1 MILLQIYYTKE
12 GVKMKN
18 KQINRTL
25 SLLLSVVMVLSLCPL
40 IAKAEGTK
48 PNIKIGDYI
57 KLGTYENEPIL
68 WRCVDIDDNGPL
80 MLMDKVL
87 GSMPY
92 DAKTSENSATRS
104 HSRNSFRSSYGSN
117 HWRDSNMRSW
127 LNSDADA
134 GKVDWLC
141 GNPPKSD
148 YVGYGSEYDKKAG
161 FLNGFS
167 KAEIAAIKTVTQRSI
182 VSHPEYSAGYIAGPG
197 ADLPYN
203 TDIASVAYGFEKA
216 YYENIIDKVF
226 LPDVKQLNTIYN
238 NSNILENYYLAKNK
252 DGIRWS
258 YWLRTPITDC
268 NHDMRYVETDG
279 NIYRVAPYF
288 GHIGVRP
295 AFYLD
300 TDYYIVSEGNGEV
313 NSPYVGDAADKPG
326 DDISISGPDEE
337 GGDGDWD
344 IDTDQSIQLNLGPWY
359 SSDGEYAN
367 STIPVQVIQKTRSD
381 LENMVIVI
389 CGEGYTKDQQQKFIN
404 DVKRIW
410 AGVLKHEPYRSM
422 ADRFNVY
429 ALCTASKT
437 SGFASENTFFD
448 ITMST
453 TSRSPM
459 ISLYKSVLK
468 NQILTRCI
476 GPAFIEKIHDAHIK
490 EKTNP
495 NEITIGDEY
504 APYYYV
510 NEYISQFVVL
520 VNSGQYGGASMNNL
534 DVGLHYVTATVDN
547 IQSEYTLAHELGHGL
562 LHLGDEYNAYG
573 GAYTMPEQ
581 QDKQSL
587 NIAGLRESPIT
598 IKWKD
603 MLGFRKTYTCR
614 DSNTSNSSNM
624 VNSSWQCMMRTQNQE
639 LCDVCQ
645 LQGFKVMSQLIKDTD
660 DIYIAIPEVKLY
672 TGNYKNPFEDYSA
685 YTEAEYYGYL
695 AYASDRAQR
704 LLSGTSKNKFT
715 KDMKGQEVELRTIA
729 QNLSGIEEQEITLQ
743 LWVEHEDGTRA
754 VTENGEE
761 ILKEQTFTVPV
772 WDEKE
777 NFYIKGM
784 RNYSGT
790 EFDSGLMNCSLIYKI
805 PENADLKDG
814 DTIKFS
820 VIDKMGKTLADDNTE
835 TQNYANV
842 TISYQL
848 EDSNA
853 VPNTQTAVIPVPI
866 GTKMDIEPPEE
877 LYGYKFVK
885 AEGLGKIVGDDGLNI
900 ICYYEDPSGKLPV
913 EYKVEYDWGT
923 DYPTDTTL
931 PTDNTKY
938 DSIENAKE
946 AVKNQKYDENSTSTV
961 KKNDKDGTWTF
972 SGWTATV
979 EGTTVKF
986 TGAWTF
992 TATPIITYTVTYDWG
1007 TDFPTGEMLPVDSK
1021 TYKSEEEAKAAMD
1034 GKYTSLST
1042 STAEKDGKS
1051 GTWKF
1056 SGWIATLIGTTVK
1069 FNGMWTFT
1077 PDAPVVDADTPT
1089 NIKLV
1094 SDEYK
1099 IGDKA
1104 TALDGKATVSDNGV
1118 LSYQWYKSDKA
1129 DNFNGTA
1136 IDGQNGETF
1145 VPDTSKEGTYYYYV
1159 IATNTKADA
1168 TGKKTASVTSSM
1180 AIINV
1185 KEFVKYTVVY
1195 DWGSDYP
1202 TDVTVPKDDTKYE
1215 NIEKAKEAVK
1225 NQKYDENSTST
1236 AEKNS
1241 KSGKWSFSGW
1251 TTAVEGT
1258 TVKFTGVWTFT
1269 ENAIPVVTRKPSSG
1283 GSGGSGSSTY
1293 NIKVSPEITNGFL
1306 SVNPSRASNGKK
1318 VSVIVKPNNGYVLN
1332 SVIVKDSN
1340 DKEIAVTKQSD
1351 GTYTFI
1357 MPSSNVTVSAKF
1369 DTEIAKD
1376 VVTEIEKSIEFKD
1389 VKKGDWYFD
1398 AVQWAVKNNITEGS
1412 GEDTFS
1418 PDVICTRTQMVT
1430 FLWRVAGSPEPKI
1443 TKCDFSDVDNSAYY
1457 YKAVLWAVEKGVTV
1471 GTSDTTF
1478 SPNENVTRGQTVAF
1492 LYREAGSPFET
1503 GEDVFN
1509 DVNSNGYYFK
1519 AVSWAT
1525 KNGITVGTGN
1535 GKFEPD
1541 MDCNRAQI
1549 VAMLYRTQ
1557 R

>member
-18 KQINRTL
+18 KQINKTL

-134 GKVDWLC
+134 GQVDWLC

-148 YVGYGSEYDKKAG
+148 YVGYGSEYDEKAG

-197 ADLPYN
+197 SDLPYN

-238 NSNILENYYLAKNK
+238 NSNILGNYYLAKNK
-252 DGIRWS
+252 DGISWT
-258 YWLRTPITDC
+258 YWLRTPITNC

-900 ICYYEDPSGKLPV
+900 ICYYEDPSVKLPV

-923 DYPTDTTL
+923 DFPTDTTL

-986 TGAWTF
+986 
-992 TATPIITYTVTYDWG
+992 
-1007 TDFPTGEMLPVDSK
+1007 
-1021 TYKSEEEAKAAMD
+1021 
-1034 GKYTSLST
+1034 
-1042 STAEKDGKS
+1042 
-1051 GTWKF
+1051 
-1056 SGWIATLIGTTVK
+1056 
-1069 FNGMWTFT
+1069 NGMWTFT

-1099 IGDKA
+1099 IGYKA
-1104 TALDGKATVSDNGV
+1104 NALNGKTTVSDNGV
-1118 LSYQWYKSDKA
+1118 LSYQWYKSDA
-1129 DNFNGTA
+1129 VGNFNGTA
-1136 IDGQNGETF
+1136 ITGQNSETF

-1168 TGKKTASVTSSM
+1168 TGEKTASVTSSM

-1185 KEFVKYTVVY
+1185 KESVKYTVVY

-1236 AEKNS
+1236 VKKND
-1241 KSGKWSFSGW
+1241 KDGTWTFSGW
-1251 TTAVEGT
+1251 TATVEGT

-1283 GSGGSGSSTY
+1283 GSGSSGSSTY
-1293 NIKVSPEITNGFL
+1293 NIKVSPEITNGSL

-1340 DKEIAVTKQSD
+1340 DKEFAVTKQSD

-1412 GEDTFS
+1412 GKDTFS

-1443 TKCDFSDVDNSAYY
+1443 TKCDFRDVDNSAYY

-1509 DVNSNGYYFK
+1509 DVNSNDYYFK
-1519 AVSWAT
+1519 AVSWAM

>member
-1 MILLQIYYTKE
+1 M
-12 GVKMKN
+12 
-18 KQINRTL
+18 
-25 SLLLSVVMVLSLCPL
+25 
-40 IAKAEGTK
+40 
-48 PNIKIGDYI
+48 
-57 KLGTYENEPIL
+57 
-68 WRCVDIDDNGPL
+68 
-80 MLMDKVL
+80 
-87 GSMPY
+87 
-92 DAKTSENSATRS
+92 
-104 HSRNSFRSSYGSN
+104 
-117 HWRDSNMRSW
+117 
-127 LNSDADA
+127 
-134 GKVDWLC
+134 
-141 GNPPKSD
+141 
-148 YVGYGSEYDKKAG
+148 
-161 FLNGFS
+161 
-167 KAEIAAIKTVTQRSI
+167 TQRSI

-238 NSNILENYYLAKNK
+238 NSNILGNYYLAKNK

-866 GTKMDIEPPEE
+866 GTKMDIEPPGE

-900 ICYYEDPSGKLPV
+900 ICYYEDPSVKLPV

-938 DSIENAKE
+938 DSIEHAKE

-992 TATPIITYTVTYDWG
+992 TATPIITYTVIYDWG

-1021 TYKSEEEAKAAMD
+1021 TYKSEEDAKATMD
-1034 GKYTSLST
+1034 GKYTSSST

-1185 KEFVKYTVVY
+1185 KESVKYTVVY

-1251 TTAVEGT
+1251 TATVEGT

-1283 GSGGSGSSTY
+1283 GSGSSGSSTY
-1293 NIKVSPEITNGFL
+1293 NIKVSPEITNGSL

-1340 DKEIAVTKQSD
+1340 DKEIAVTNQSD

-1443 TKCDFSDVDNSAYY
+1443 TKCDFRDVDNSAYY

-1549 VAMLYRTQ
+1549 VAMLYRTK

>member
-1 MILLQIYYTKE
+1 M
-12 GVKMKN
+12 
-18 KQINRTL
+18 
-25 SLLLSVVMVLSLCPL
+25 
-40 IAKAEGTK
+40 
-48 PNIKIGDYI
+48 
-57 KLGTYENEPIL
+57 
-68 WRCVDIDDNGPL
+68 
-80 MLMDKVL
+80 
-87 GSMPY
+87 
-92 DAKTSENSATRS
+92 
-104 HSRNSFRSSYGSN
+104 
-117 HWRDSNMRSW
+117 
-127 LNSDADA
+127 
-134 GKVDWLC
+134 
-141 GNPPKSD
+141 
-148 YVGYGSEYDKKAG
+148 
-161 FLNGFS
+161 
-167 KAEIAAIKTVTQRSI
+167 
-182 VSHPEYSAGYIAGPG
+182 
-197 ADLPYN
+197 
-203 TDIASVAYGFEKA
+203 
-216 YYENIIDKVF
+216 F

-238 NSNILENYYLAKNK
+238 NSNILGNYYLAKNK

-587 NIAGLRESPIT
+587 NIAGLRGSPIT

-614 DSNTSNSSNM
+614 DSNTSDSSNM

-685 YTEAEYYGYL
+685 YTEAKYYGYL

-923 DYPTDTTL
+923 DFPTDTTL

-1034 GKYTSLST
+1034 GKYTSSST

-1185 KEFVKYTVVY
+1185 KESVKYTVVY

-1202 TDVTVPKDDTKYE
+1202 TDVTLPKDDTKYE

-1236 AEKNS
+1236 VKKND
-1241 KSGKWSFSGW
+1241 KDGTWTFSGW
-1251 TTAVEGT
+1251 TATVEGT

-1283 GSGGSGSSTY
+1283 GSGSSGSSTY
-1293 NIKVSPEITNGFL
+1293 NIKVSPEITNGSL

-1318 VSVIVKPNNGYVLN
+1318 VSVIVKPNNGYVLD

-1340 DKEIAVTKQSD
+1340 DKEFAVTKQSD

-1369 DTEIAKD
+1369 DTELAKD

-1412 GEDTFS
+1412 GKDTFS

-1443 TKCDFSDVDNSAYY
+1443 TKCDFRDVDNSAYY

>member
-1 MILLQIYYTKE
+1 
-12 GVKMKN
+12 
-18 KQINRTL
+18 
-25 SLLLSVVMVLSLCPL
+25 
-40 IAKAEGTK
+40 
-48 PNIKIGDYI
+48 
-57 KLGTYENEPIL
+57 
-68 WRCVDIDDNGPL
+68 
-80 MLMDKVL
+80 
-87 GSMPY
+87 
-92 DAKTSENSATRS
+92 
-104 HSRNSFRSSYGSN
+104 
-117 HWRDSNMRSW
+117 
-127 LNSDADA
+127 
-134 GKVDWLC
+134 
-141 GNPPKSD
+141 
-148 YVGYGSEYDKKAG
+148 
-161 FLNGFS
+161 
-167 KAEIAAIKTVTQRSI
+167 
-182 VSHPEYSAGYIAGPG
+182 
-197 ADLPYN
+197 
-203 TDIASVAYGFEKA
+203 
-216 YYENIIDKVF
+216 
-226 LPDVKQLNTIYN
+226 
-238 NSNILENYYLAKNK
+238 
-252 DGIRWS
+252 
-258 YWLRTPITDC
+258 
-268 NHDMRYVETDG
+268 
-279 NIYRVAPYF
+279 
-288 GHIGVRP
+288 
-295 AFYLD
+295 
-300 TDYYIVSEGNGEV
+300 
-313 NSPYVGDAADKPG
+313 
-326 DDISISGPDEE
+326 
-337 GGDGDWD
+337 
-344 IDTDQSIQLNLGPWY
+344 
-359 SSDGEYAN
+359 
-367 STIPVQVIQKTRSD
+367 
-381 LENMVIVI
+381 
-389 CGEGYTKDQQQKFIN
+389 
-404 DVKRIW
+404 
-410 AGVLKHEPYRSM
+410 
-422 ADRFNVY
+422 
-429 ALCTASKT
+429 
-437 SGFASENTFFD
+437 
-448 ITMST
+448 
-453 TSRSPM
+453 
-459 ISLYKSVLK
+459 
-468 NQILTRCI
+468 
-476 GPAFIEKIHDAHIK
+476 
-490 EKTNP
+490 
-495 NEITIGDEY
+495 
-504 APYYYV
+504 
-510 NEYISQFVVL
+510 
-520 VNSGQYGGASMNNL
+520 MNNL

-885 AEGLGKIVGDDGLNI
+885 AEGLGKIVGDEGLNI
-900 ICYYEDPSGKLPV
+900 ICYYEDPSVKLPV

-986 TGAWTF
+986 TG
-992 TATPIITYTVTYDWG
+992 
-1007 TDFPTGEMLPVDSK
+1007 
-1021 TYKSEEEAKAAMD
+1021 
-1034 GKYTSLST
+1034 
-1042 STAEKDGKS
+1042 
-1051 GTWKF
+1051 
-1056 SGWIATLIGTTVK
+1056 
-1069 FNGMWTFT
+1069 
-1077 PDAPVVDADTPT
+1077 
-1089 NIKLV
+1089 
-1094 SDEYK
+1094 
-1099 IGDKA
+1099 
-1104 TALDGKATVSDNGV
+1104 
-1118 LSYQWYKSDKA
+1118 
-1129 DNFNGTA
+1129 
-1136 IDGQNGETF
+1136 
-1145 VPDTSKEGTYYYYV
+1145 
-1159 IATNTKADA
+1159 
-1168 TGKKTASVTSSM
+1168 
-1180 AIINV
+1180 
-1185 KEFVKYTVVY
+1185 
-1195 DWGSDYP
+1195 
-1202 TDVTVPKDDTKYE
+1202 
-1215 NIEKAKEAVK
+1215 
-1225 NQKYDENSTST
+1225 
-1236 AEKNS
+1236 
-1241 KSGKWSFSGW
+1241 
-1251 TTAVEGT
+1251 
-1258 TVKFTGVWTFT
+1258 VWTFT

-1283 GSGGSGSSTY
+1283 GSGNSGSSTY
-1293 NIKVSPEITNGFL
+1293 NIKVSPEITNGSL

-1340 DKEIAVTKQSD
+1340 DKEFAVTKQSD

-1369 DTEIAKD
+1369 DTELAKD
-1376 VVTEIEKSIEFKD
+1376 VVTEIEKSIKFKD

-1412 GEDTFS
+1412 GKDTFS

-1443 TKCDFSDVDNSAYY
+1443 TKCDFRDVDNSAYY

-1492 LYREAGSPFET
+1492 LYREAESPFET

-1509 DVNSNGYYFK
+1509 DVNSNDYYFK

>member
-25 SLLLSVVMVLSLCPL
+25 SLLISVVMVLSLCPL

-182 VSHPEYSAGYIAGPG
+182 VPHPEYSAGYIAGPG
-197 ADLPYN
+197 SDLPYN

-238 NSNILENYYLAKNK
+238 NSNILGNYYLAKNK
-252 DGIRWS
+252 DGISWT
-258 YWLRTPITDC
+258 YWLRTPITNC

-313 NSPYVGDAADKPG
+313 NLPYVGDAADKPG

-695 AYASDRAQR
+695 AYASDREQR
-704 LLSGTSKNKFT
+704 LLSGPSKNKFT

-877 LYGYKFVK
+877 MYGYKFVK

-900 ICYYEDPSGKLPV
+900 ICYYEDPSVKLPV

-923 DYPTDTTL
+923 DFPDSVVLPKNDTT
-931 PTDNTKY
+931 Y
-938 DSIENAKE
+938 QSEAK
-946 AVKNQKYDENSTSTV
+946 ALA
-961 KKNDKDGTWTF
+961 DKDTIYTDKSTIIAQKDGKKGEWTF
-972 SGWTATV
+972 SGWTAKVEDTV
-979 EGTTVKF
+979 VKF
-986 TGAWTF
+986 TGKWTF
-992 TATPIITYTVTYDWG
+992 TV
-1007 TDFPTGEMLPVDSK
+1007 F
-1021 TYKSEEEAKAAMD
+1021 
-1034 GKYTSLST
+1034 
-1042 STAEKDGKS
+1042 
-1051 GTWKF
+1051 
-1056 SGWIATLIGTTVK
+1056 
-1069 FNGMWTFT
+1069 
-1077 PDAPVVDADTPT
+1077 VDAAIPAD
-1089 NIKLV
+1089 IKLV
-1094 SDEYK
+1094 SAEYET
-1099 IGDKA
+1099 GYKA
-1104 TALDGKATVSDNGV
+1104 NALNGKTTVSDNGV

-1185 KEFVKYTVVY
+1185 KESVKYTVVY

-1251 TTAVEGT
+1251 TATVEGT

-1293 NIKVSPEITNGFL
+1293 NIKVSPEITNGSL

-1340 DKEIAVTKQSD
+1340 DKEFAVTKQSD

-1369 DTEIAKD
+1369 DTELAKD

-1412 GEDTFS
+1412 GKDTFS

-1443 TKCDFSDVDNSAYY
+1443 TKCDFRDVDNSAYY

-1509 DVNSNGYYFK
+1509 DVNSNDYYFK

>member
-238 NSNILENYYLAKNK
+238 NSNILGNYYLAKNK

-877 LYGYKFVK
+877 MYGYKFVK

-900 ICYYEDPSGKLPV
+900 ICYYEDPSVKLPV

-923 DYPTDTTL
+923 DFPDSVVLPKNDTT
-931 PTDNTKY
+931 Y
-938 DSIENAKE
+938 QSEAK
-946 AVKNQKYDENSTSTV
+946 ALA
-961 KKNDKDGTWTF
+961 DKDTIYTDKSTIIAQKDGKKGEWTF
-972 SGWTATV
+972 SGWTAKVEDTV
-979 EGTTVKF
+979 VKF
-986 TGAWTF
+986 TGKWTF
-992 TATPIITYTVTYDWG
+992 TV
-1007 TDFPTGEMLPVDSK
+1007 F
-1021 TYKSEEEAKAAMD
+1021 
-1034 GKYTSLST
+1034 
-1042 STAEKDGKS
+1042 
-1051 GTWKF
+1051 
-1056 SGWIATLIGTTVK
+1056 
-1069 FNGMWTFT
+1069 
-1077 PDAPVVDADTPT
+1077 VDAAIPAD
-1089 NIKLV
+1089 IKLV
-1094 SDEYK
+1094 SAEYET
-1099 IGDKA
+1099 GYKA
-1104 TALDGKATVSDNGV
+1104 NALNGKTTVSDNGV

-1185 KEFVKYTVVY
+1185 KESVKYTVVY

-1251 TTAVEGT
+1251 TATVEGT

-1293 NIKVSPEITNGFL
+1293 NIKVSPEITNGSL

-1340 DKEIAVTKQSD
+1340 DKEFAVTKQSD

-1369 DTEIAKD
+1369 DTELAKD

-1412 GEDTFS
+1412 GKDTFS

-1443 TKCDFSDVDNSAYY
+1443 TKCDFRDVDNSAYY

-1509 DVNSNGYYFK
+1509 DVNSNDYYFK

>member
-25 SLLLSVVMVLSLCPL
+25 SLLLPVVMVLSLCPL

-148 YVGYGSEYDKKAG
+148 YVGYGSEYDEKAG

-197 ADLPYN
+197 SDLPYN

-238 NSNILENYYLAKNK
+238 NSNILGNYYLAKNK
-252 DGIRWS
+252 DGISWT
-258 YWLRTPITDC
+258 YWLRTPITNC

-587 NIAGLRESPIT
+587 NIAGLRGSPIT

-900 ICYYEDPSGKLPV
+900 ICYYEDSSVKLPV

-923 DYPTDTTL
+923 DFPDSLVL
-931 PTDNTKY
+931 P
-938 DSIENAKE
+938 
-946 AVKNQKYDENSTSTV
+946 
-961 KKNDKDGTWTF
+961 KNDKTYQSEAKALADKDTTYTDQSTITAQKDGKKGEWTF
-972 SGWTATV
+972 SGWTAKV
-979 EGTTVKF
+979 EDAVVKF
-986 TGAWTF
+986 TGKWTF
-992 TATPIITYTVTYDWG
+992 TV
-1007 TDFPTGEMLPVDSK
+1007 F
-1021 TYKSEEEAKAAMD
+1021 
-1034 GKYTSLST
+1034 
-1042 STAEKDGKS
+1042 
-1051 GTWKF
+1051 
-1056 SGWIATLIGTTVK
+1056 
-1069 FNGMWTFT
+1069 
-1077 PDAPVVDADTPT
+1077 VDAAIPAD
-1089 NIKLV
+1089 IKLV
-1094 SDEYK
+1094 SAEYET
-1099 IGDKA
+1099 GYKA
-1104 TALDGKATVSDNGV
+1104 NALNGKTTVSDNGV
-1118 LSYQWYKSDKA
+1118 LSYQWYKSDA
-1129 DNFNGTA
+1129 VGNFNGTA
-1136 IDGQNGETF
+1136 ITGQNSETF
-1145 VPDTSKEGTYYYYV
+1145 VPYTDKEGTYYYYV

-1185 KEFVKYTVVY
+1185 KESVKYTVVY

-1283 GSGGSGSSTY
+1283 GSGSSGSSTY
-1293 NIKVSPEITNGFL
+1293 NIKVSPEITNGSL

-1340 DKEIAVTKQSD
+1340 DKEFAVTKQSD

-1369 DTEIAKD
+1369 DTELAKD
-1376 VVTEIEKSIEFKD
+1376 VVTEIEKSIEFED

-1412 GEDTFS
+1412 GKDTFS

-1443 TKCDFSDVDNSAYY
+1443 TKCDFRDVDNSAYY

-1509 DVNSNGYYFK
+1509 DVNSNDYYFK

-1549 VAMLYRTQ
+1549 VAMLYRTK

>member
-1 MILLQIYYTKE
+1 
-12 GVKMKN
+12 
-18 KQINRTL
+18 
-25 SLLLSVVMVLSLCPL
+25 
-40 IAKAEGTK
+40 
-48 PNIKIGDYI
+48 
-57 KLGTYENEPIL
+57 
-68 WRCVDIDDNGPL
+68 
-80 MLMDKVL
+80 
-87 GSMPY
+87 
-92 DAKTSENSATRS
+92 
-104 HSRNSFRSSYGSN
+104 
-117 HWRDSNMRSW
+117 
-127 LNSDADA
+127 
-134 GKVDWLC
+134 
-141 GNPPKSD
+141 
-148 YVGYGSEYDKKAG
+148 
-161 FLNGFS
+161 
-167 KAEIAAIKTVTQRSI
+167 
-182 VSHPEYSAGYIAGPG
+182 
-197 ADLPYN
+197 
-203 TDIASVAYGFEKA
+203 
-216 YYENIIDKVF
+216 
-226 LPDVKQLNTIYN
+226 
-238 NSNILENYYLAKNK
+238 
-252 DGIRWS
+252 
-258 YWLRTPITDC
+258 
-268 NHDMRYVETDG
+268 
-279 NIYRVAPYF
+279 
-288 GHIGVRP
+288 
-295 AFYLD
+295 
-300 TDYYIVSEGNGEV
+300 
-313 NSPYVGDAADKPG
+313 
-326 DDISISGPDEE
+326 
-337 GGDGDWD
+337 
-344 IDTDQSIQLNLGPWY
+344 
-359 SSDGEYAN
+359 
-367 STIPVQVIQKTRSD
+367 
-381 LENMVIVI
+381 
-389 CGEGYTKDQQQKFIN
+389 
-404 DVKRIW
+404 
-410 AGVLKHEPYRSM
+410 
-422 ADRFNVY
+422 
-429 ALCTASKT
+429 
-437 SGFASENTFFD
+437 
-448 ITMST
+448 
-453 TSRSPM
+453 
-459 ISLYKSVLK
+459 
-468 NQILTRCI
+468 
-476 GPAFIEKIHDAHIK
+476 
-490 EKTNP
+490 
-495 NEITIGDEY
+495 
-504 APYYYV
+504 
-510 NEYISQFVVL
+510 
-520 VNSGQYGGASMNNL
+520 MNNL

-587 NIAGLRESPIT
+587 NIAGLRGSPIT

-614 DSNTSNSSNM
+614 DSNTSDSSNM

-685 YTEAEYYGYL
+685 YTEAKYYGYL

-923 DYPTDTTL
+923 DFPTDTTL

-986 TGAWTF
+986 TG
-992 TATPIITYTVTYDWG
+992 
-1007 TDFPTGEMLPVDSK
+1007 
-1021 TYKSEEEAKAAMD
+1021 
-1034 GKYTSLST
+1034 
-1042 STAEKDGKS
+1042 
-1051 GTWKF
+1051 
-1056 SGWIATLIGTTVK
+1056 
-1069 FNGMWTFT
+1069 
-1077 PDAPVVDADTPT
+1077 
-1089 NIKLV
+1089 
-1094 SDEYK
+1094 
-1099 IGDKA
+1099 
-1104 TALDGKATVSDNGV
+1104 
-1118 LSYQWYKSDKA
+1118 
-1129 DNFNGTA
+1129 
-1136 IDGQNGETF
+1136 
-1145 VPDTSKEGTYYYYV
+1145 
-1159 IATNTKADA
+1159 
-1168 TGKKTASVTSSM
+1168 
-1180 AIINV
+1180 
-1185 KEFVKYTVVY
+1185 
-1195 DWGSDYP
+1195 
-1202 TDVTVPKDDTKYE
+1202 
-1215 NIEKAKEAVK
+1215 
-1225 NQKYDENSTST
+1225 
-1236 AEKNS
+1236 
-1241 KSGKWSFSGW
+1241 
-1251 TTAVEGT
+1251 
-1258 TVKFTGVWTFT
+1258 VWTFT

-1283 GSGGSGSSTY
+1283 GSGSSGSSTY
-1293 NIKVSPEITNGFL
+1293 NIKVSPEITNGSL

-1318 VSVIVKPNNGYVLN
+1318 VSVIVKPNNGYVLD

-1340 DKEIAVTKQSD
+1340 DKEFAVTKQSD
-1351 GTYTFI
+1351 RTYTFI

-1369 DTEIAKD
+1369 DTELAKD

-1412 GEDTFS
+1412 GKDTFS

-1443 TKCDFSDVDNSAYY
+1443 TKCDFRDVDNSAYY

>member
-148 YVGYGSEYDKKAG
+148 YVGYGSEYDEKAG

-197 ADLPYN
+197 SDLPYN

-238 NSNILENYYLAKNK
+238 NSNILGNYYLAKNK

-587 NIAGLRESPIT
+587 NIAGLRGSPIT

-614 DSNTSNSSNM
+614 DSNTSDSSNM

-685 YTEAEYYGYL
+685 YTEAEYNGYL

-900 ICYYEDPSGKLPV
+900 ICYYEDPSVKLPV

-923 DYPTDTTL
+923 DFPTDTTL

-986 TGAWTF
+986 TG
-992 TATPIITYTVTYDWG
+992 
-1007 TDFPTGEMLPVDSK
+1007 
-1021 TYKSEEEAKAAMD
+1021 
-1034 GKYTSLST
+1034 
-1042 STAEKDGKS
+1042 
-1051 GTWKF
+1051 
-1056 SGWIATLIGTTVK
+1056 
-1069 FNGMWTFT
+1069 
-1077 PDAPVVDADTPT
+1077 
-1089 NIKLV
+1089 
-1094 SDEYK
+1094 
-1099 IGDKA
+1099 
-1104 TALDGKATVSDNGV
+1104 
-1118 LSYQWYKSDKA
+1118 
-1129 DNFNGTA
+1129 
-1136 IDGQNGETF
+1136 
-1145 VPDTSKEGTYYYYV
+1145 
-1159 IATNTKADA
+1159 
-1168 TGKKTASVTSSM
+1168 
-1180 AIINV
+1180 
-1185 KEFVKYTVVY
+1185 
-1195 DWGSDYP
+1195 
-1202 TDVTVPKDDTKYE
+1202 
-1215 NIEKAKEAVK
+1215 
-1225 NQKYDENSTST
+1225 
-1236 AEKNS
+1236 
-1241 KSGKWSFSGW
+1241 
-1251 TTAVEGT
+1251 
-1258 TVKFTGVWTFT
+1258 VWTFT

-1283 GSGGSGSSTY
+1283 GSGSSGSSTY
-1293 NIKVSPEITNGFL
+1293 NIKVSPEITNGSL

-1318 VSVIVKPNNGYVLN
+1318 VSVIVKPNNGYVLD

-1340 DKEIAVTKQSD
+1340 DKEFAVTKQSD

-1369 DTEIAKD
+1369 DTELAKD

-1412 GEDTFS
+1412 GKDTFS

-1443 TKCDFSDVDNSAYY
+1443 TKCDFRDVDNSAYY

-1509 DVNSNGYYFK
+1509 DVNSNDYYFK

>member
-1 MILLQIYYTKE
+1 
-12 GVKMKN
+12 MKN

-197 ADLPYN
+197 SDLPYN

-238 NSNILENYYLAKNK
+238 NSNILGNYYLAKNK

-587 NIAGLRESPIT
+587 NIAGLRGSPIT

-614 DSNTSNSSNM
+614 DSNTSDSSNM

-685 YTEAEYYGYL
+685 YTEAKYYGYL

-923 DYPTDTTL
+923 DFPTDTTL

-986 TGAWTF
+986 TG
-992 TATPIITYTVTYDWG
+992 
-1007 TDFPTGEMLPVDSK
+1007 
-1021 TYKSEEEAKAAMD
+1021 
-1034 GKYTSLST
+1034 
-1042 STAEKDGKS
+1042 
-1051 GTWKF
+1051 
-1056 SGWIATLIGTTVK
+1056 
-1069 FNGMWTFT
+1069 
-1077 PDAPVVDADTPT
+1077 
-1089 NIKLV
+1089 
-1094 SDEYK
+1094 
-1099 IGDKA
+1099 
-1104 TALDGKATVSDNGV
+1104 
-1118 LSYQWYKSDKA
+1118 
-1129 DNFNGTA
+1129 
-1136 IDGQNGETF
+1136 
-1145 VPDTSKEGTYYYYV
+1145 
-1159 IATNTKADA
+1159 
-1168 TGKKTASVTSSM
+1168 
-1180 AIINV
+1180 
-1185 KEFVKYTVVY
+1185 
-1195 DWGSDYP
+1195 
-1202 TDVTVPKDDTKYE
+1202 
-1215 NIEKAKEAVK
+1215 
-1225 NQKYDENSTST
+1225 
-1236 AEKNS
+1236 
-1241 KSGKWSFSGW
+1241 
-1251 TTAVEGT
+1251 
-1258 TVKFTGVWTFT
+1258 VWTFT

-1293 NIKVSPEITNGFL
+1293 NIKVSPEITNGSL

-1340 DKEIAVTKQSD
+1340 DKEIAVTNQSD

-1412 GEDTFS
+1412 GKDTFS

-1457 YKAVLWAVEKGVTV
+1457 YKAILWAVEKGVTV

-1509 DVNSNGYYFK
+1509 DVNSNDYYFK

>member
-1 MILLQIYYTKE
+1 
-12 GVKMKN
+12 MKN

-80 MLMDKVL
+80 MLSDKVL

-148 YVGYGSEYDKKAG
+148 YVGYGSEYDEKAG

-238 NSNILENYYLAKNK
+238 NSNILGNYYLAKNK

-877 LYGYKFVK
+877 MYGYKFVK

-900 ICYYEDPSGKLPV
+900 ICYYEDPSVKLPV

-923 DYPTDTTL
+923 DFPDSVVLPKNDTT
-931 PTDNTKY
+931 Y
-938 DSIENAKE
+938 QSEAK
-946 AVKNQKYDENSTSTV
+946 ALA
-961 KKNDKDGTWTF
+961 DKDTIYTDKSTIIAQKDGKKGEWTF
-972 SGWTATV
+972 SGWTAKVEDTV
-979 EGTTVKF
+979 VKF
-986 TGAWTF
+986 TGKWTF
-992 TATPIITYTVTYDWG
+992 TV
-1007 TDFPTGEMLPVDSK
+1007 F
-1021 TYKSEEEAKAAMD
+1021 
-1034 GKYTSLST
+1034 
-1042 STAEKDGKS
+1042 
-1051 GTWKF
+1051 
-1056 SGWIATLIGTTVK
+1056 
-1069 FNGMWTFT
+1069 
-1077 PDAPVVDADTPT
+1077 VDAAIPDD
-1089 NIKLV
+1089 IKLV
-1094 SDEYK
+1094 SAEYET
-1099 IGDKA
+1099 GYKA
-1104 TALDGKATVSDNGV
+1104 NALNGKTTVSDNGV

-1145 VPDTSKEGTYYYYV
+1145 VPDTDKEGTYYYYV

-1185 KEFVKYTVVY
+1185 KESVKYTVVY

-1236 AEKNS
+1236 VKKND
-1241 KSGKWSFSGW
+1241 KDGTWTFSGW

-1293 NIKVSPEITNGFL
+1293 TIKVSPEIANGSV
-1306 SVNPSRASNGKK
+1306 SVNPSRASKGKK

-1369 DTEIAKD
+1369 DTEPVKD
-1376 VVTEIEKSIEFKD
+1376 VVAEIEKSIEFKD

-1412 GEDTFS
+1412 GKDTFS

-1443 TKCDFSDVDNSAYY
+1443 TKCDFRDVDNSAYY

-1509 DVNSNGYYFK
+1509 DVNSNDYYFK

-1549 VAMLYRTQ
+1549 VAMLYRTK

>member
-1 MILLQIYYTKE
+1 
-12 GVKMKN
+12 MKN

-197 ADLPYN
+197 SDLPYN

-238 NSNILENYYLAKNK
+238 NSNILGNYYLAKNK

-587 NIAGLRESPIT
+587 NIAGLRGSPIT

-614 DSNTSNSSNM
+614 DSNTSDSSNM

-685 YTEAEYYGYL
+685 YTEAKYYGYL

-923 DYPTDTTL
+923 DFPTDTTL

-986 TGAWTF
+986 TG
-992 TATPIITYTVTYDWG
+992 
-1007 TDFPTGEMLPVDSK
+1007 
-1021 TYKSEEEAKAAMD
+1021 
-1034 GKYTSLST
+1034 
-1042 STAEKDGKS
+1042 
-1051 GTWKF
+1051 
-1056 SGWIATLIGTTVK
+1056 
-1069 FNGMWTFT
+1069 
-1077 PDAPVVDADTPT
+1077 
-1089 NIKLV
+1089 
-1094 SDEYK
+1094 
-1099 IGDKA
+1099 
-1104 TALDGKATVSDNGV
+1104 
-1118 LSYQWYKSDKA
+1118 
-1129 DNFNGTA
+1129 
-1136 IDGQNGETF
+1136 
-1145 VPDTSKEGTYYYYV
+1145 
-1159 IATNTKADA
+1159 
-1168 TGKKTASVTSSM
+1168 
-1180 AIINV
+1180 
-1185 KEFVKYTVVY
+1185 
-1195 DWGSDYP
+1195 
-1202 TDVTVPKDDTKYE
+1202 
-1215 NIEKAKEAVK
+1215 
-1225 NQKYDENSTST
+1225 
-1236 AEKNS
+1236 
-1241 KSGKWSFSGW
+1241 
-1251 TTAVEGT
+1251 
-1258 TVKFTGVWTFT
+1258 VWTFT

-1283 GSGGSGSSTY
+1283 GSGSSGSSTY
-1293 NIKVSPEITNGFL
+1293 NIKVSPEITNGSL

-1318 VSVIVKPNNGYVLN
+1318 VSVIVKPNNGYVLD

-1340 DKEIAVTKQSD
+1340 DKEFAVTKQSD

-1357 MPSSNVTVSAKF
+1357 MPSSNVTVSSKF
-1369 DTEIAKD
+1369 DTELAKD

-1412 GEDTFS
+1412 GKDTFS

-1443 TKCDFSDVDNSAYY
+1443 TKCDFRDVDNSAYY

-1549 VAMLYRTQ
+1549 VAMLYRTK

>member
-1 MILLQIYYTKE
+1 M
-12 GVKMKN
+12 
-18 KQINRTL
+18 
-25 SLLLSVVMVLSLCPL
+25 
-40 IAKAEGTK
+40 
-48 PNIKIGDYI
+48 
-57 KLGTYENEPIL
+57 
-68 WRCVDIDDNGPL
+68 
-80 MLMDKVL
+80 
-87 GSMPY
+87 
-92 DAKTSENSATRS
+92 
-104 HSRNSFRSSYGSN
+104 
-117 HWRDSNMRSW
+117 
-127 LNSDADA
+127 
-134 GKVDWLC
+134 
-141 GNPPKSD
+141 
-148 YVGYGSEYDKKAG
+148 
-161 FLNGFS
+161 
-167 KAEIAAIKTVTQRSI
+167 TQRSI

>member
-197 ADLPYN
+197 SDLPYN

-238 NSNILENYYLAKNK
+238 NSNILGNYYLAKNK

-587 NIAGLRESPIT
+587 NIAGLRGSPIT

-614 DSNTSNSSNM
+614 DSNTSDSSNM

-685 YTEAEYYGYL
+685 YTEAKYYGYL

-866 GTKMDIEPPEE
+866 GTKMDIEPPGE

-946 AVKNQKYDENSTSTV
+946 SVKNQKYDENSTSTV

-986 TGAWTF
+986 TG
-992 TATPIITYTVTYDWG
+992 
-1007 TDFPTGEMLPVDSK
+1007 
-1021 TYKSEEEAKAAMD
+1021 
-1034 GKYTSLST
+1034 
-1042 STAEKDGKS
+1042 
-1051 GTWKF
+1051 
-1056 SGWIATLIGTTVK
+1056 
-1069 FNGMWTFT
+1069 
-1077 PDAPVVDADTPT
+1077 
-1089 NIKLV
+1089 
-1094 SDEYK
+1094 
-1099 IGDKA
+1099 
-1104 TALDGKATVSDNGV
+1104 
-1118 LSYQWYKSDKA
+1118 
-1129 DNFNGTA
+1129 
-1136 IDGQNGETF
+1136 
-1145 VPDTSKEGTYYYYV
+1145 
-1159 IATNTKADA
+1159 
-1168 TGKKTASVTSSM
+1168 
-1180 AIINV
+1180 
-1185 KEFVKYTVVY
+1185 
-1195 DWGSDYP
+1195 
-1202 TDVTVPKDDTKYE
+1202 
-1215 NIEKAKEAVK
+1215 
-1225 NQKYDENSTST
+1225 
-1236 AEKNS
+1236 
-1241 KSGKWSFSGW
+1241 
-1251 TTAVEGT
+1251 
-1258 TVKFTGVWTFT
+1258 VWTFT

-1283 GSGGSGSSTY
+1283 GSGSSGSSTY
-1293 NIKVSPEITNGFL
+1293 NIKVSPEITNGSL

-1318 VSVIVKPNNGYVLN
+1318 VSVIVKPNNGYVLD

-1340 DKEIAVTKQSD
+1340 DKEFAVTKQSD

-1369 DTEIAKD
+1369 DTELAKD

-1412 GEDTFS
+1412 GKDTFS

-1443 TKCDFSDVDNSAYY
+1443 TKCDFRDVDNSAYY

>member
-1 MILLQIYYTKE
+1 
-12 GVKMKN
+12 
-18 KQINRTL
+18 
-25 SLLLSVVMVLSLCPL
+25 
-40 IAKAEGTK
+40 
-48 PNIKIGDYI
+48 
-57 KLGTYENEPIL
+57 
-68 WRCVDIDDNGPL
+68 
-80 MLMDKVL
+80 
-87 GSMPY
+87 
-92 DAKTSENSATRS
+92 
-104 HSRNSFRSSYGSN
+104 
-117 HWRDSNMRSW
+117 
-127 LNSDADA
+127 
-134 GKVDWLC
+134 
-141 GNPPKSD
+141 
-148 YVGYGSEYDKKAG
+148 
-161 FLNGFS
+161 
-167 KAEIAAIKTVTQRSI
+167 
-182 VSHPEYSAGYIAGPG
+182 
-197 ADLPYN
+197 
-203 TDIASVAYGFEKA
+203 
-216 YYENIIDKVF
+216 
-226 LPDVKQLNTIYN
+226 
-238 NSNILENYYLAKNK
+238 
-252 DGIRWS
+252 
-258 YWLRTPITDC
+258 
-268 NHDMRYVETDG
+268 
-279 NIYRVAPYF
+279 
-288 GHIGVRP
+288 
-295 AFYLD
+295 
-300 TDYYIVSEGNGEV
+300 
-313 NSPYVGDAADKPG
+313 
-326 DDISISGPDEE
+326 
-337 GGDGDWD
+337 
-344 IDTDQSIQLNLGPWY
+344 
-359 SSDGEYAN
+359 
-367 STIPVQVIQKTRSD
+367 
-381 LENMVIVI
+381 
-389 CGEGYTKDQQQKFIN
+389 
-404 DVKRIW
+404 
-410 AGVLKHEPYRSM
+410 
-422 ADRFNVY
+422 
-429 ALCTASKT
+429 
-437 SGFASENTFFD
+437 
-448 ITMST
+448 
-453 TSRSPM
+453 
-459 ISLYKSVLK
+459 
-468 NQILTRCI
+468 
-476 GPAFIEKIHDAHIK
+476 
-490 EKTNP
+490 
-495 NEITIGDEY
+495 
-504 APYYYV
+504 
-510 NEYISQFVVL
+510 
-520 VNSGQYGGASMNNL
+520 MNNL

-877 LYGYKFVK
+877 MYGYKFVK

-923 DYPTDTTL
+923 DFPTDTTL

-986 TGAWTF
+986 TG
-992 TATPIITYTVTYDWG
+992 
-1007 TDFPTGEMLPVDSK
+1007 
-1021 TYKSEEEAKAAMD
+1021 
-1034 GKYTSLST
+1034 
-1042 STAEKDGKS
+1042 
-1051 GTWKF
+1051 
-1056 SGWIATLIGTTVK
+1056 
-1069 FNGMWTFT
+1069 
-1077 PDAPVVDADTPT
+1077 
-1089 NIKLV
+1089 
-1094 SDEYK
+1094 
-1099 IGDKA
+1099 
-1104 TALDGKATVSDNGV
+1104 
-1118 LSYQWYKSDKA
+1118 
-1129 DNFNGTA
+1129 
-1136 IDGQNGETF
+1136 
-1145 VPDTSKEGTYYYYV
+1145 
-1159 IATNTKADA
+1159 
-1168 TGKKTASVTSSM
+1168 
-1180 AIINV
+1180 
-1185 KEFVKYTVVY
+1185 
-1195 DWGSDYP
+1195 
-1202 TDVTVPKDDTKYE
+1202 
-1215 NIEKAKEAVK
+1215 
-1225 NQKYDENSTST
+1225 
-1236 AEKNS
+1236 
-1241 KSGKWSFSGW
+1241 
-1251 TTAVEGT
+1251 
-1258 TVKFTGVWTFT
+1258 VWTFT

-1283 GSGGSGSSTY
+1283 GSGNSGSSTY
-1293 NIKVSPEITNGFL
+1293 NIKVSPEITNGSL

-1340 DKEIAVTKQSD
+1340 DKEFAVTKQSD

-1369 DTEIAKD
+1369 DTELAKD
-1376 VVTEIEKSIEFKD
+1376 VVTEIEKSIKFKD

-1412 GEDTFS
+1412 GKDTFS

-1443 TKCDFSDVDNSAYY
+1443 TKCDFRDVDNSAYY

-1492 LYREAGSPFET
+1492 LYREAESPFET

-1509 DVNSNGYYFK
+1509 DVNSNDYYFK

>member
-1 MILLQIYYTKE
+1 M
-12 GVKMKN
+12 
-18 KQINRTL
+18 
-25 SLLLSVVMVLSLCPL
+25 
-40 IAKAEGTK
+40 
-48 PNIKIGDYI
+48 
-57 KLGTYENEPIL
+57 
-68 WRCVDIDDNGPL
+68 
-80 MLMDKVL
+80 
-87 GSMPY
+87 
-92 DAKTSENSATRS
+92 
-104 HSRNSFRSSYGSN
+104 
-117 HWRDSNMRSW
+117 
-127 LNSDADA
+127 
-134 GKVDWLC
+134 
-141 GNPPKSD
+141 
-148 YVGYGSEYDKKAG
+148 
-161 FLNGFS
+161 
-167 KAEIAAIKTVTQRSI
+167 
-182 VSHPEYSAGYIAGPG
+182 SHPEYSAGYIAGPG
-197 ADLPYN
+197 SDLPYN

-238 NSNILENYYLAKNK
+238 NSNILGNYYLAKNK
-252 DGIRWS
+252 DGISWT
-258 YWLRTPITDC
+258 YWLRTPITNC

-866 GTKMDIEPPEE
+866 GTKMDIEPPGE

-946 AVKNQKYDENSTSTV
+946 SVKNQKYDENSTSTV

-1021 TYKSEEEAKAAMD
+1021 TYKSEEDAKAAMD

-1185 KEFVKYTVVY
+1185 KESVKYTVVY

-1236 AEKNS
+1236 VKKND
-1241 KSGKWSFSGW
+1241 KDGTWTFSGW
-1251 TTAVEGT
+1251 TATVEGT

-1283 GSGGSGSSTY
+1283 GSGSSGSSTY
-1293 NIKVSPEITNGFL
+1293 NIKVSPEITNGSL

-1340 DKEIAVTKQSD
+1340 DKEIAVTNQSD

-1369 DTEIAKD
+1369 DTELAKD

-1412 GEDTFS
+1412 GKDTFS

-1443 TKCDFSDVDNSAYY
+1443 TKCDFRDVDNSAYY

-1509 DVNSNGYYFK
+1509 DVNSNDYYFK

>member
-197 ADLPYN
+197 SDLPYN

-238 NSNILENYYLAKNK
+238 NSNILGNYYLAKNK

-729 QNLSGIEEQEITLQ
+729 QNLSGIEEREITLQ

-866 GTKMDIEPPEE
+866 GTKMDIEPPGE

-946 AVKNQKYDENSTSTV
+946 SVKNQKYDENSTSTV

-972 SGWTATV
+972 SGWTAT
-979 EGTTVKF
+979 
-986 TGAWTF
+986 
-992 TATPIITYTVTYDWG
+992 
-1007 TDFPTGEMLPVDSK
+1007 
-1021 TYKSEEEAKAAMD
+1021 
-1034 GKYTSLST
+1034 
-1042 STAEKDGKS
+1042 
-1051 GTWKF
+1051 
-1056 SGWIATLIGTTVK
+1056 
-1069 FNGMWTFT
+1069 
-1077 PDAPVVDADTPT
+1077 
-1089 NIKLV
+1089 
-1094 SDEYK
+1094 
-1099 IGDKA
+1099 
-1104 TALDGKATVSDNGV
+1104 
-1118 LSYQWYKSDKA
+1118 
-1129 DNFNGTA
+1129 
-1136 IDGQNGETF
+1136 
-1145 VPDTSKEGTYYYYV
+1145 
-1159 IATNTKADA
+1159 
-1168 TGKKTASVTSSM
+1168 
-1180 AIINV
+1180 
-1185 KEFVKYTVVY
+1185 
-1195 DWGSDYP
+1195 
-1202 TDVTVPKDDTKYE
+1202 
-1215 NIEKAKEAVK
+1215 
-1225 NQKYDENSTST
+1225 
-1236 AEKNS
+1236 
-1241 KSGKWSFSGW
+1241 
-1251 TTAVEGT
+1251 VEGT

-1293 NIKVSPEITNGFL
+1293 NIKVSPEITNGSL

-1340 DKEIAVTKQSD
+1340 DKEIAVTNQSD

-1369 DTEIAKD
+1369 DTELAKD

-1412 GEDTFS
+1412 GKDTFS

-1457 YKAVLWAVEKGVTV
+1457 YKAILWAVEKGVTV

-1509 DVNSNGYYFK
+1509 DVNSNDYYFK

>member
-1 MILLQIYYTKE
+1 
-12 GVKMKN
+12 MKN

-197 ADLPYN
+197 SDLPYN

-238 NSNILENYYLAKNK
+238 NSNILGNYYLAKNK
-252 DGIRWS
+252 DGISWT
-258 YWLRTPITDC
+258 YWLRTPITNC

-866 GTKMDIEPPEE
+866 GTKMDIEPPGE

-946 AVKNQKYDENSTSTV
+946 SVKNQKYDENSTSTV

-986 TGAWTF
+986 TG
-992 TATPIITYTVTYDWG
+992 
-1007 TDFPTGEMLPVDSK
+1007 
-1021 TYKSEEEAKAAMD
+1021 
-1034 GKYTSLST
+1034 
-1042 STAEKDGKS
+1042 
-1051 GTWKF
+1051 
-1056 SGWIATLIGTTVK
+1056 
-1069 FNGMWTFT
+1069 
-1077 PDAPVVDADTPT
+1077 
-1089 NIKLV
+1089 
-1094 SDEYK
+1094 
-1099 IGDKA
+1099 
-1104 TALDGKATVSDNGV
+1104 
-1118 LSYQWYKSDKA
+1118 
-1129 DNFNGTA
+1129 
-1136 IDGQNGETF
+1136 
-1145 VPDTSKEGTYYYYV
+1145 
-1159 IATNTKADA
+1159 
-1168 TGKKTASVTSSM
+1168 
-1180 AIINV
+1180 
-1185 KEFVKYTVVY
+1185 
-1195 DWGSDYP
+1195 
-1202 TDVTVPKDDTKYE
+1202 
-1215 NIEKAKEAVK
+1215 
-1225 NQKYDENSTST
+1225 
-1236 AEKNS
+1236 
-1241 KSGKWSFSGW
+1241 
-1251 TTAVEGT
+1251 
-1258 TVKFTGVWTFT
+1258 VWTFT

-1283 GSGGSGSSTY
+1283 GSGSSGSSTY
-1293 NIKVSPEITNGFL
+1293 NIKVSPEITNGSL

-1340 DKEIAVTKQSD
+1340 DKEIAVTNQSD

-1369 DTEIAKD
+1369 DTELAKD

-1412 GEDTFS
+1412 GKDTFS

-1443 TKCDFSDVDNSAYY
+1443 TKCDFRDVDNSAYY

-1509 DVNSNGYYFK
+1509 DVNSNDYYFK

>member
-197 ADLPYN
+197 SDLPYN

-238 NSNILENYYLAKNK
+238 NSNILGNYYLAKNK
-252 DGIRWS
+252 DGISWT
-258 YWLRTPITDC
+258 YWLRTPITNC
-268 NHDMRYVETDG
+268 NHDMRYVETNG
-279 NIYRVAPYF
+279 NIYRAAPYF

-587 NIAGLRESPIT
+587 NIAGLRGSPIT

-685 YTEAEYYGYL
+685 YTEAEYNGYL

-866 GTKMDIEPPEE
+866 GTKMDIEPPGE

-900 ICYYEDPSGKLPV
+900 ICYYEDPSVKLPV

-923 DYPTDTTL
+923 DYPTDMTL

-1034 GKYTSLST
+1034 GKYTSSST

-1056 SGWIATLIGTTVK
+1056 SGWTAT
-1069 FNGMWTFT
+1069 
-1077 PDAPVVDADTPT
+1077 
-1089 NIKLV
+1089 
-1094 SDEYK
+1094 
-1099 IGDKA
+1099 
-1104 TALDGKATVSDNGV
+1104 
-1118 LSYQWYKSDKA
+1118 
-1129 DNFNGTA
+1129 
-1136 IDGQNGETF
+1136 
-1145 VPDTSKEGTYYYYV
+1145 
-1159 IATNTKADA
+1159 
-1168 TGKKTASVTSSM
+1168 
-1180 AIINV
+1180 
-1185 KEFVKYTVVY
+1185 
-1195 DWGSDYP
+1195 
-1202 TDVTVPKDDTKYE
+1202 
-1215 NIEKAKEAVK
+1215 
-1225 NQKYDENSTST
+1225 
-1236 AEKNS
+1236 
-1241 KSGKWSFSGW
+1241 
-1251 TTAVEGT
+1251 VEGT

-1283 GSGGSGSSTY
+1283 GSGSSGSSTY
-1293 NIKVSPEITNGFL
+1293 NIKVSPEITNGSL

-1340 DKEIAVTKQSD
+1340 DKEFAVTKQSD

-1369 DTEIAKD
+1369 DTELAKD

-1412 GEDTFS
+1412 GKDTFS

-1443 TKCDFSDVDNSAYY
+1443 TKCDFRDVDNSAYY

-1509 DVNSNGYYFK
+1509 DVNSNDYYFK

>member
-1 MILLQIYYTKE
+1 
-12 GVKMKN
+12 MKN

-197 ADLPYN
+197 SDLPYN

-238 NSNILENYYLAKNK
+238 NSNILGNYYLAKNK

-587 NIAGLRESPIT
+587 NIAGLRGSPIT

-614 DSNTSNSSNM
+614 DSNTSDSSNM

-685 YTEAEYYGYL
+685 YTEAKYYGYL

-923 DYPTDTTL
+923 DFPTDTTL

-986 TGAWTF
+986 TG
-992 TATPIITYTVTYDWG
+992 
-1007 TDFPTGEMLPVDSK
+1007 
-1021 TYKSEEEAKAAMD
+1021 
-1034 GKYTSLST
+1034 
-1042 STAEKDGKS
+1042 
-1051 GTWKF
+1051 
-1056 SGWIATLIGTTVK
+1056 
-1069 FNGMWTFT
+1069 
-1077 PDAPVVDADTPT
+1077 
-1089 NIKLV
+1089 
-1094 SDEYK
+1094 
-1099 IGDKA
+1099 
-1104 TALDGKATVSDNGV
+1104 
-1118 LSYQWYKSDKA
+1118 
-1129 DNFNGTA
+1129 
-1136 IDGQNGETF
+1136 
-1145 VPDTSKEGTYYYYV
+1145 
-1159 IATNTKADA
+1159 
-1168 TGKKTASVTSSM
+1168 
-1180 AIINV
+1180 
-1185 KEFVKYTVVY
+1185 
-1195 DWGSDYP
+1195 
-1202 TDVTVPKDDTKYE
+1202 
-1215 NIEKAKEAVK
+1215 
-1225 NQKYDENSTST
+1225 
-1236 AEKNS
+1236 
-1241 KSGKWSFSGW
+1241 
-1251 TTAVEGT
+1251 
-1258 TVKFTGVWTFT
+1258 VWTFT

-1283 GSGGSGSSTY
+1283 GSGSSGSSTY
-1293 NIKVSPEITNGFL
+1293 NIKVSPEITNGSL

-1318 VSVIVKPNNGYVLN
+1318 VSVIVKPNNGYVLD

-1340 DKEIAVTKQSD
+1340 DKEFAVTKQSD

-1369 DTEIAKD
+1369 DTELAKD

-1412 GEDTFS
+1412 GKDTFS

-1443 TKCDFSDVDNSAYY
+1443 TKCDFRDVDNSAYY

>member
-238 NSNILENYYLAKNK
+238 NSNILGNYYLAKNK

-573 GAYTMPEQ
+573 GAYTM

-1293 NIKVSPEITNGFL
+1293 NIKVSPEITNGSL

>member
-197 ADLPYN
+197 SDLPYN

-238 NSNILENYYLAKNK
+238 NSNILGNYYLAKNK
-252 DGIRWS
+252 DGISWT
-258 YWLRTPITDC
+258 YWLRTPITNC
-268 NHDMRYVETDG
+268 NHDMRYVETNG
-279 NIYRVAPYF
+279 NIYRAAPYF

-587 NIAGLRESPIT
+587 NIAGLRGSPIT

-685 YTEAEYYGYL
+685 YTEAEYNGYL

-866 GTKMDIEPPEE
+866 GTKMDIEPPGE

-900 ICYYEDPSGKLPV
+900 ICYYEDPSVKLPV

-923 DYPTDTTL
+923 DYPTDMTL

-1034 GKYTSLST
+1034 GKYTSSST

-1056 SGWIATLIGTTVK
+1056 SGWTAT
-1069 FNGMWTFT
+1069 
-1077 PDAPVVDADTPT
+1077 
-1089 NIKLV
+1089 
-1094 SDEYK
+1094 
-1099 IGDKA
+1099 
-1104 TALDGKATVSDNGV
+1104 
-1118 LSYQWYKSDKA
+1118 
-1129 DNFNGTA
+1129 
-1136 IDGQNGETF
+1136 
-1145 VPDTSKEGTYYYYV
+1145 
-1159 IATNTKADA
+1159 
-1168 TGKKTASVTSSM
+1168 
-1180 AIINV
+1180 
-1185 KEFVKYTVVY
+1185 
-1195 DWGSDYP
+1195 
-1202 TDVTVPKDDTKYE
+1202 
-1215 NIEKAKEAVK
+1215 
-1225 NQKYDENSTST
+1225 
-1236 AEKNS
+1236 
-1241 KSGKWSFSGW
+1241 
-1251 TTAVEGT
+1251 VEGT

-1283 GSGGSGSSTY
+1283 GSGSSGSSTY
-1293 NIKVSPEITNGFL
+1293 NIKVSPEITNGSL

-1340 DKEIAVTKQSD
+1340 DKEIAVTNQSD

-1412 GEDTFS
+1412 GKDTFS

-1443 TKCDFSDVDNSAYY
+1443 TKCDFRDVDNSAYY
-1457 YKAVLWAVEKGVTV
+1457 YKAVLWAVEKGVAV

-1509 DVNSNGYYFK
+1509 DVNSNDYYFK

-1549 VAMLYRTQ
+1549 VAMLYRTK

>member
-25 SLLLSVVMVLSLCPL
+25 SLLISVVMVLSLCPL

-182 VSHPEYSAGYIAGPG
+182 VPHPEYSAGYIAGPG
-197 ADLPYN
+197 SDLPYN

-238 NSNILENYYLAKNK
+238 NSNILGNYYLAKNK
-252 DGIRWS
+252 DGISWT
-258 YWLRTPITDC
+258 YWLRTPITNC

-695 AYASDRAQR
+695 AYASDREQR
-704 LLSGTSKNKFT
+704 LLSEPSKNKFT

-877 LYGYKFVK
+877 MYGYKFVK

-900 ICYYEDPSGKLPV
+900 ICYYEDPSVKLPV

-923 DYPTDTTL
+923 DFPDSVVLPKNDTT
-931 PTDNTKY
+931 Y
-938 DSIENAKE
+938 QSEAK
-946 AVKNQKYDENSTSTV
+946 ALA
-961 KKNDKDGTWTF
+961 DKDTIYTDKSTIIAQKDGKKGEWTF
-972 SGWTATV
+972 SGWTAKVEDTV
-979 EGTTVKF
+979 VKF
-986 TGAWTF
+986 TGKWTF
-992 TATPIITYTVTYDWG
+992 TV
-1007 TDFPTGEMLPVDSK
+1007 F
-1021 TYKSEEEAKAAMD
+1021 
-1034 GKYTSLST
+1034 
-1042 STAEKDGKS
+1042 
-1051 GTWKF
+1051 
-1056 SGWIATLIGTTVK
+1056 
-1069 FNGMWTFT
+1069 
-1077 PDAPVVDADTPT
+1077 VDAAIPAD
-1089 NIKLV
+1089 IKLV
-1094 SDEYK
+1094 SAEYET
-1099 IGDKA
+1099 GYKA
-1104 TALDGKATVSDNGV
+1104 NALNGKTTVSDNGV

-1185 KEFVKYTVVY
+1185 KESVKYTVVY

-1251 TTAVEGT
+1251 TATVEGT

-1293 NIKVSPEITNGFL
+1293 NIKVSPEITNGSL

-1340 DKEIAVTKQSD
+1340 DKEFAVTKQSD

-1369 DTEIAKD
+1369 DTELAKD

-1412 GEDTFS
+1412 GKDTFS

-1443 TKCDFSDVDNSAYY
+1443 TKCDFRDVDNSAYY

-1509 DVNSNGYYFK
+1509 DVNSNDYYFK

>member
-182 VSHPEYSAGYIAGPG
+182 VPHPEYSAGYIAGPG
-197 ADLPYN
+197 SDLPYN

-238 NSNILENYYLAKNK
+238 NSNILGNYYLAKNK
-252 DGIRWS
+252 DGISWT
-258 YWLRTPITDC
+258 YWLRTPITNC

-695 AYASDRAQR
+695 AYASDREQR
-704 LLSGTSKNKFT
+704 LLSGPSKNKFT

-877 LYGYKFVK
+877 MYGYKFVK

-900 ICYYEDPSGKLPV
+900 ICYYEDPSVKLPV

-923 DYPTDTTL
+923 DFPDSVVLPKNDTT
-931 PTDNTKY
+931 Y
-938 DSIENAKE
+938 QSEAK
-946 AVKNQKYDENSTSTV
+946 ALA
-961 KKNDKDGTWTF
+961 DKDTIYTDKSTIIAQKDGKKGEWTF
-972 SGWTATV
+972 SGWTAKVEDTV
-979 EGTTVKF
+979 VKF
-986 TGAWTF
+986 TGKWTF
-992 TATPIITYTVTYDWG
+992 TV
-1007 TDFPTGEMLPVDSK
+1007 F
-1021 TYKSEEEAKAAMD
+1021 
-1034 GKYTSLST
+1034 
-1042 STAEKDGKS
+1042 
-1051 GTWKF
+1051 
-1056 SGWIATLIGTTVK
+1056 
-1069 FNGMWTFT
+1069 
-1077 PDAPVVDADTPT
+1077 VDAAIPAD
-1089 NIKLV
+1089 IKLV
-1094 SDEYK
+1094 SAEYET
-1099 IGDKA
+1099 GYKA
-1104 TALDGKATVSDNGV
+1104 NALNGKTTVSDNGV

-1185 KEFVKYTVVY
+1185 KESVKYTVVY

-1251 TTAVEGT
+1251 TATVEGT

-1293 NIKVSPEITNGFL
+1293 NIKVSPEITNGSL

-1340 DKEIAVTKQSD
+1340 DKEIAVTNQSD

-1369 DTEIAKD
+1369 DTELAKD

-1412 GEDTFS
+1412 GKDTFS

-1443 TKCDFSDVDNSAYY
+1443 TKCDFRDVDNSAYY
-1457 YKAVLWAVEKGVTV
+1457 YKAVLWDVEKGVTV

-1509 DVNSNGYYFK
+1509 DVNSNDYYFK

>member
-68 WRCVDIDDNGPL
+68 WRCDDNGPL

-197 ADLPYN
+197 SDLPYN

-238 NSNILENYYLAKNK
+238 NSNILGNYYLAKNK

-729 QNLSGIEEQEITLQ
+729 QNLSGIEEREITLQ

-866 GTKMDIEPPEE
+866 GTKMDIEPPGE

-923 DYPTDTTL
+923 DFPTDTTL

-946 AVKNQKYDENSTSTV
+946 SVKNQKYDENSTSTV

-1021 TYKSEEEAKAAMD
+1021 TYKSEEDAKAAMD

-1180 AIINV
+1180 AIIHV
-1185 KEFVKYTVVY
+1185 KESVKYTVVY

-1241 KSGKWSFSGW
+1241 RSGKWSFSGW
-1251 TTAVEGT
+1251 TATVEGT

-1293 NIKVSPEITNGFL
+1293 NIKVSPEITNGSL

-1340 DKEIAVTKQSD
+1340 DKEIAVTNQSD

-1412 GEDTFS
+1412 GKDTFS

-1457 YKAVLWAVEKGVTV
+1457 YKAILWAVEKGVTV

-1509 DVNSNGYYFK
+1509 DVNSNDYYFK

>member
-25 SLLLSVVMVLSLCPL
+25 SLLISVVMVLSLCPL

-182 VSHPEYSAGYIAGPG
+182 VPHPEYSAGYIAGPG
-197 ADLPYN
+197 SDLPYN

-238 NSNILENYYLAKNK
+238 NSNILGNYYLAKNK
-252 DGIRWS
+252 DGISWT
-258 YWLRTPITDC
+258 YWLRTPITNC

-367 STIPVQVIQKTRSD
+367 STVPVQVIQKTRSD

-695 AYASDRAQR
+695 AYASDREQR
-704 LLSGTSKNKFT
+704 LLSGPSKNKFT

-877 LYGYKFVK
+877 MYGYKFVK

-900 ICYYEDPSGKLPV
+900 ICYYEDPSVKLPV

-923 DYPTDTTL
+923 DFPDSVVLPKNDTT
-931 PTDNTKY
+931 Y
-938 DSIENAKE
+938 QSEAK
-946 AVKNQKYDENSTSTV
+946 ALA
-961 KKNDKDGTWTF
+961 DKDTIYTDKSTIIAQKDGKKGEWTF
-972 SGWTATV
+972 SGWTAKVEDTV
-979 EGTTVKF
+979 VKF
-986 TGAWTF
+986 TGKWTF
-992 TATPIITYTVTYDWG
+992 TV
-1007 TDFPTGEMLPVDSK
+1007 F
-1021 TYKSEEEAKAAMD
+1021 
-1034 GKYTSLST
+1034 
-1042 STAEKDGKS
+1042 
-1051 GTWKF
+1051 
-1056 SGWIATLIGTTVK
+1056 
-1069 FNGMWTFT
+1069 
-1077 PDAPVVDADTPT
+1077 VDAAIPAD
-1089 NIKLV
+1089 IKLV
-1094 SDEYK
+1094 SAEYET
-1099 IGDKA
+1099 GYKA
-1104 TALDGKATVSDNGV
+1104 NALNGKTTVSDNGV

-1185 KEFVKYTVVY
+1185 KESVKYTVVY

-1251 TTAVEGT
+1251 TATVEGT

-1293 NIKVSPEITNGFL
+1293 NIKVSPEITNGSL

-1340 DKEIAVTKQSD
+1340 DKEFAVTKQSD

-1369 DTEIAKD
+1369 DTELAKD

-1412 GEDTFS
+1412 GKDTFS

-1443 TKCDFSDVDNSAYY
+1443 TKCDFRDVDNSSYY

-1509 DVNSNGYYFK
+1509 DVNSNDYYFK

>member
-197 ADLPYN
+197 SDLPYN

-238 NSNILENYYLAKNK
+238 NSNILGNYYLAKNK
-252 DGIRWS
+252 DGISWT
-258 YWLRTPITDC
+258 YWLRTPITNC

-877 LYGYKFVK
+877 MYGYKFVK

-900 ICYYEDPSGKLPV
+900 ICYYEDPSVKLPV

-923 DYPTDTTL
+923 DFPDSVVLPKNDTT
-931 PTDNTKY
+931 Y
-938 DSIENAKE
+938 QSEAK
-946 AVKNQKYDENSTSTV
+946 ALA
-961 KKNDKDGTWTF
+961 DKDTIYTDKSTIIAQKDGKKGEWTF
-972 SGWTATV
+972 SGWTAKVEDTV
-979 EGTTVKF
+979 VKF
-986 TGAWTF
+986 TGKWTF
-992 TATPIITYTVTYDWG
+992 TV
-1007 TDFPTGEMLPVDSK
+1007 F
-1021 TYKSEEEAKAAMD
+1021 
-1034 GKYTSLST
+1034 
-1042 STAEKDGKS
+1042 
-1051 GTWKF
+1051 
-1056 SGWIATLIGTTVK
+1056 
-1069 FNGMWTFT
+1069 
-1077 PDAPVVDADTPT
+1077 VDAAIPAD
-1089 NIKLV
+1089 IKLV
-1094 SDEYK
+1094 SAEYET
-1099 IGDKA
+1099 GYKA
-1104 TALDGKATVSDNGV
+1104 NALNGKTTVSDNGV

-1185 KEFVKYTVVY
+1185 KESVKYTVVY

-1251 TTAVEGT
+1251 TATVEGT

-1293 NIKVSPEITNGFL
+1293 NIKVSPEITNGSL

-1340 DKEIAVTKQSD
+1340 DKEFAVTKQSD

-1369 DTEIAKD
+1369 DTELAKD

-1412 GEDTFS
+1412 GKDTFS

-1443 TKCDFSDVDNSAYY
+1443 TKCDFRDVDNSAYY

-1509 DVNSNGYYFK
+1509 DVNSNDYYFK

>member
-197 ADLPYN
+197 SDLPYN

-238 NSNILENYYLAKNK
+238 NSNILGNYYLAKNK

-685 YTEAEYYGYL
+685 YTEAKYYGYL

-866 GTKMDIEPPEE
+866 GTKMDIEPPGE

-923 DYPTDTTL
+923 DFPTDTTL

-986 TGAWTF
+986 TG
-992 TATPIITYTVTYDWG
+992 
-1007 TDFPTGEMLPVDSK
+1007 
-1021 TYKSEEEAKAAMD
+1021 
-1034 GKYTSLST
+1034 
-1042 STAEKDGKS
+1042 
-1051 GTWKF
+1051 
-1056 SGWIATLIGTTVK
+1056 
-1069 FNGMWTFT
+1069 
-1077 PDAPVVDADTPT
+1077 
-1089 NIKLV
+1089 
-1094 SDEYK
+1094 
-1099 IGDKA
+1099 
-1104 TALDGKATVSDNGV
+1104 
-1118 LSYQWYKSDKA
+1118 
-1129 DNFNGTA
+1129 
-1136 IDGQNGETF
+1136 
-1145 VPDTSKEGTYYYYV
+1145 
-1159 IATNTKADA
+1159 
-1168 TGKKTASVTSSM
+1168 
-1180 AIINV
+1180 
-1185 KEFVKYTVVY
+1185 
-1195 DWGSDYP
+1195 
-1202 TDVTVPKDDTKYE
+1202 
-1215 NIEKAKEAVK
+1215 
-1225 NQKYDENSTST
+1225 
-1236 AEKNS
+1236 
-1241 KSGKWSFSGW
+1241 
-1251 TTAVEGT
+1251 
-1258 TVKFTGVWTFT
+1258 VWTFT

-1283 GSGGSGSSTY
+1283 GSGSSGSSTY
-1293 NIKVSPEITNGFL
+1293 NIKVSPEITNGSL

-1340 DKEIAVTKQSD
+1340 DKEIAVTNQSD

-1369 DTEIAKD
+1369 DTELAKD

-1412 GEDTFS
+1412 GKDTFS

-1443 TKCDFSDVDNSAYY
+1443 TKCDFRDVDNSAYY

>member
-197 ADLPYN
+197 SDLPYN

-238 NSNILENYYLAKNK
+238 NSNILGNYYLAKNK

-866 GTKMDIEPPEE
+866 GTKMDIEPPGE

-923 DYPTDTTL
+923 DFPTDTTV

-986 TGAWTF
+986 TG
-992 TATPIITYTVTYDWG
+992 
-1007 TDFPTGEMLPVDSK
+1007 
-1021 TYKSEEEAKAAMD
+1021 
-1034 GKYTSLST
+1034 
-1042 STAEKDGKS
+1042 
-1051 GTWKF
+1051 
-1056 SGWIATLIGTTVK
+1056 
-1069 FNGMWTFT
+1069 
-1077 PDAPVVDADTPT
+1077 
-1089 NIKLV
+1089 
-1094 SDEYK
+1094 
-1099 IGDKA
+1099 
-1104 TALDGKATVSDNGV
+1104 
-1118 LSYQWYKSDKA
+1118 
-1129 DNFNGTA
+1129 
-1136 IDGQNGETF
+1136 
-1145 VPDTSKEGTYYYYV
+1145 
-1159 IATNTKADA
+1159 
-1168 TGKKTASVTSSM
+1168 
-1180 AIINV
+1180 
-1185 KEFVKYTVVY
+1185 
-1195 DWGSDYP
+1195 
-1202 TDVTVPKDDTKYE
+1202 
-1215 NIEKAKEAVK
+1215 
-1225 NQKYDENSTST
+1225 
-1236 AEKNS
+1236 
-1241 KSGKWSFSGW
+1241 
-1251 TTAVEGT
+1251 
-1258 TVKFTGVWTFT
+1258 VWTFT

-1293 NIKVSPEITNGFL
+1293 NIKVSPEITNGSL

-1340 DKEIAVTKQSD
+1340 DKEIAVTNQSD

-1369 DTEIAKD
+1369 DTELAKD

-1412 GEDTFS
+1412 GKDTFS

-1443 TKCDFSDVDNSAYY
+1443 TKCDFRDVDNSAYY

-1492 LYREAGSPFET
+1492 LYREAGSPFEN

-1509 DVNSNGYYFK
+1509 DVNSNDYYFK
-1519 AVSWAT
+1519 AISWAT

>member
-25 SLLLSVVMVLSLCPL
+25 SLLISVVMVLSLCPL

-182 VSHPEYSAGYIAGPG
+182 VPHPEYSAGYIAGPG
-197 ADLPYN
+197 SDLPYN

-238 NSNILENYYLAKNK
+238 NSNILGNYYLAKNK
-252 DGIRWS
+252 DGINWT
-258 YWLRTPITDC
+258 YWLRTPITNC

-695 AYASDRAQR
+695 AYASDREQR
-704 LLSGTSKNKFT
+704 LLSGPSKNKFT

-877 LYGYKFVK
+877 MYGYKFVK

-900 ICYYEDPSGKLPV
+900 ICYYEDPSVKLPV

-923 DYPTDTTL
+923 DFPDSVVLPKNDTT
-931 PTDNTKY
+931 Y
-938 DSIENAKE
+938 QSEAK
-946 AVKNQKYDENSTSTV
+946 ALA
-961 KKNDKDGTWTF
+961 DKDTIYTDKSTIIAQKDGKKGEWTF
-972 SGWTATV
+972 SGWTAKVEDTV
-979 EGTTVKF
+979 VKF
-986 TGAWTF
+986 TGKWTF
-992 TATPIITYTVTYDWG
+992 TV
-1007 TDFPTGEMLPVDSK
+1007 F
-1021 TYKSEEEAKAAMD
+1021 
-1034 GKYTSLST
+1034 
-1042 STAEKDGKS
+1042 
-1051 GTWKF
+1051 
-1056 SGWIATLIGTTVK
+1056 
-1069 FNGMWTFT
+1069 
-1077 PDAPVVDADTPT
+1077 VDAAIPAD
-1089 NIKLV
+1089 IKLV
-1094 SDEYK
+1094 SAEYET
-1099 IGDKA
+1099 GYKA
-1104 TALDGKATVSDNGV
+1104 NALNGKTTVSDNGV

-1185 KEFVKYTVVY
+1185 KESVKYTVVY

-1251 TTAVEGT
+1251 TATVEGT

-1293 NIKVSPEITNGFL
+1293 NIKVSPEITNGSL

-1340 DKEIAVTKQSD
+1340 DKEFAVTKQSD

-1369 DTEIAKD
+1369 DTELAKD

-1412 GEDTFS
+1412 GKDTFS

-1443 TKCDFSDVDNSAYY
+1443 TKCDFRDVDNSAYY

-1509 DVNSNGYYFK
+1509 DVNSNDYYFK

>member
-1 MILLQIYYTKE
+1 
-12 GVKMKN
+12 
-18 KQINRTL
+18 
-25 SLLLSVVMVLSLCPL
+25 
-40 IAKAEGTK
+40 
-48 PNIKIGDYI
+48 
-57 KLGTYENEPIL
+57 
-68 WRCVDIDDNGPL
+68 
-80 MLMDKVL
+80 
-87 GSMPY
+87 
-92 DAKTSENSATRS
+92 
-104 HSRNSFRSSYGSN
+104 
-117 HWRDSNMRSW
+117 MRSW
-127 LNSDADA
+127 LNSDADE

-148 YVGYGSEYDKKAG
+148 YVGYGSEYDEKAG

-238 NSNILENYYLAKNK
+238 NSNILGNYYLANNK

-410 AGVLKHEPYRSM
+410 ACVLKHEPYRSM

-587 NIAGLRESPIT
+587 NIAGLRGSPIT

-685 YTEAEYYGYL
+685 YTEAEYNGYL

-946 AVKNQKYDENSTSTV
+946 SVKNQKYDENSTSTV

-992 TATPIITYTVTYDWG
+992 TATPIITYTVIYDWG

-1021 TYKSEEEAKAAMD
+1021 TYKSEEDAKATMD
-1034 GKYTSLST
+1034 GKYTSSST

-1180 AIINV
+1180 AIIHV
-1185 KEFVKYTVVY
+1185 KESVKYTVVY

-1258 TVKFTGVWTFT
+1258 TVKFTGAWTFT
-1269 ENAIPVVTRKPSSG
+1269 ENATPVVTRKPSSG

-1293 NIKVSPEITNGFL
+1293 TIKVSPEIANGSV
-1306 SVNPSRASNGKK
+1306 SVNPSRASKGKK

-1369 DTEIAKD
+1369 DTEPVKD
-1376 VVTEIEKSIEFKD
+1376 VVAEIEKSIEFKD

-1398 AVQWAVKNNITEGS
+1398 AVQWAVKNNITEGI
-1412 GEDTFS
+1412 GENTFS
-1418 PDVICTRTQMVT
+1418 PDVICTRAQMVT

-1443 TKCDFSDVDNSAYY
+1443 TKCDFRDVDNSAYY
-1457 YKAVLWAVEKGVTV
+1457 YKAVLWAIEKGVTV

-1509 DVNSNGYYFK
+1509 DINSNDYYFK

-1535 GKFEPD
+1535 GNFEPD

>member
-197 ADLPYN
+197 SDLPYN

-238 NSNILENYYLAKNK
+238 NSNILGNYYLAKNK

-614 DSNTSNSSNM
+614 DSNTSDSSNM

-685 YTEAEYYGYL
+685 YTEAKYYGYL

-923 DYPTDTTL
+923 DFPTDTTL

-986 TGAWTF
+986 TG
-992 TATPIITYTVTYDWG
+992 
-1007 TDFPTGEMLPVDSK
+1007 
-1021 TYKSEEEAKAAMD
+1021 
-1034 GKYTSLST
+1034 
-1042 STAEKDGKS
+1042 
-1051 GTWKF
+1051 
-1056 SGWIATLIGTTVK
+1056 
-1069 FNGMWTFT
+1069 
-1077 PDAPVVDADTPT
+1077 
-1089 NIKLV
+1089 
-1094 SDEYK
+1094 
-1099 IGDKA
+1099 
-1104 TALDGKATVSDNGV
+1104 
-1118 LSYQWYKSDKA
+1118 
-1129 DNFNGTA
+1129 
-1136 IDGQNGETF
+1136 
-1145 VPDTSKEGTYYYYV
+1145 
-1159 IATNTKADA
+1159 
-1168 TGKKTASVTSSM
+1168 
-1180 AIINV
+1180 
-1185 KEFVKYTVVY
+1185 
-1195 DWGSDYP
+1195 
-1202 TDVTVPKDDTKYE
+1202 
-1215 NIEKAKEAVK
+1215 
-1225 NQKYDENSTST
+1225 
-1236 AEKNS
+1236 
-1241 KSGKWSFSGW
+1241 
-1251 TTAVEGT
+1251 
-1258 TVKFTGVWTFT
+1258 VWTFT

-1293 NIKVSPEITNGFL
+1293 NIKVSPEITNGSL

-1318 VSVIVKPNNGYVLN
+1318 VSVIVKPNNGYVLD

-1340 DKEIAVTKQSD
+1340 DKEFAVTKQSD

-1443 TKCDFSDVDNSAYY
+1443 TKCDFRDVDNSAYY

>member
-1 MILLQIYYTKE
+1 
-12 GVKMKN
+12 
-18 KQINRTL
+18 
-25 SLLLSVVMVLSLCPL
+25 
-40 IAKAEGTK
+40 
-48 PNIKIGDYI
+48 
-57 KLGTYENEPIL
+57 
-68 WRCVDIDDNGPL
+68 
-80 MLMDKVL
+80 
-87 GSMPY
+87 
-92 DAKTSENSATRS
+92 
-104 HSRNSFRSSYGSN
+104 
-117 HWRDSNMRSW
+117 MRSW

-182 VSHPEYSAGYIAGPG
+182 VPHPEYSAGYIAGPG
-197 ADLPYN
+197 SDLPYN

-238 NSNILENYYLAKNK
+238 NSNILGNYYLAKNK
-252 DGIRWS
+252 DGISWT
-258 YWLRTPITDC
+258 YWLRTPITNC

-695 AYASDRAQR
+695 AYASDREQR
-704 LLSGTSKNKFT
+704 LLSGPSKNKFT

-877 LYGYKFVK
+877 MYGYKFVK

-900 ICYYEDPSGKLPV
+900 ICYYEDPSVKLPV

-923 DYPTDTTL
+923 DFPDSVVLPKNDTT
-931 PTDNTKY
+931 Y
-938 DSIENAKE
+938 QSEAK
-946 AVKNQKYDENSTSTV
+946 ALA
-961 KKNDKDGTWTF
+961 DKDTIYTDKSTIIAQKDGKKGEWTF
-972 SGWTATV
+972 SGWTAKVEDTV
-979 EGTTVKF
+979 VKF
-986 TGAWTF
+986 TGKWTF
-992 TATPIITYTVTYDWG
+992 TV
-1007 TDFPTGEMLPVDSK
+1007 F
-1021 TYKSEEEAKAAMD
+1021 
-1034 GKYTSLST
+1034 
-1042 STAEKDGKS
+1042 
-1051 GTWKF
+1051 
-1056 SGWIATLIGTTVK
+1056 
-1069 FNGMWTFT
+1069 
-1077 PDAPVVDADTPT
+1077 VDAAIPAD
-1089 NIKLV
+1089 IKLV
-1094 SDEYK
+1094 SAEYET
-1099 IGDKA
+1099 GYKA
-1104 TALDGKATVSDNGV
+1104 NALNGKTTVSDNGV

-1185 KEFVKYTVVY
+1185 KESVKYTVVY

-1251 TTAVEGT
+1251 TATVEGT

-1293 NIKVSPEITNGFL
+1293 NIKVSPEITNGSL

-1340 DKEIAVTKQSD
+1340 DKEFAVTKQSD

-1369 DTEIAKD
+1369 DTELAKD

-1412 GEDTFS
+1412 GKDTFS

-1443 TKCDFSDVDNSAYY
+1443 TKCDFRDVDNSAYY

-1509 DVNSNGYYFK
+1509 DVNSNDYYFK